1 LERVG
6 GEAIVIDVE
15 EYANL
20 MIIFRLLEL
29 FLADKLF
36 CCNWRKFSL
45 HFATFSLHYFFPNRS
60 NYLWLKKRRGGGRDG
75 VTWLGTE
82 KLMGLASE
90 CKPIKGFHVERDTD
104 GDT

>member
-1 LERVG
+1 MILCSCESNGASTSIQSVSSGLERVG

-75 VTWLGTE
+75 VT
-82 KLMGLASE
+82 
-90 CKPIKGFHVERDTD
+90 
-104 GDT
+104 